1 MNIVNVGYD
10 STNYYVLGASAN
22 RLLVDVGWPG
32 TLPRLLAMLKR
43 KDISLQDIGYLLITH
58 YHPDHAGL
66 AQEVKAKGVRL
77 IVLEQQL
84 PAIPILK
91 SYMKPVNPYVNITL
105 HDNLQ
110 LTAGESRAFL
120 TNLGIVGEIIW
131 TPGHSGDSV
140 SLVLDEGVA
149 FTGDLPPP
157 GSVDEQARNT
167 VRQSWDALKALGVRM
182 IYPGHGPVRPL
193 PLIDRV
199 CCRPP
204 TGDALASLGGASSR
218 YSWIESG
225 VITCAY
231 STTRPTPAR

>member
-1 MNIVNVGYD
+1 
-10 STNYYVLGASAN
+10 
-22 RLLVDVGWPG
+22 
-32 TLPRLLAMLKR
+32 MLKR

>member
-182 IYPGHGPVRPL
+182 TIQGMGRY
-193 PLIDRV
+193 DR
-199 CCRPP
+199 C
-204 TGDALASLGGASSR
+204 L
-218 YSWIESG
+218 
-225 VITCAY
+225 
-231 STTRPTPAR
+231 